1 VIPEQAK
8 LACGSGTLCLS
19 AMLRNMAAANI
30 LMSFCDSSSKPR
42 AEQSLVKFVT
52 PQLHDINALEALADP
67 ALRGLYPPKA
77 LSRFADVLARC
88 VQVN

>member
-1 VIPEQAK
+1 MFVSNAQEHDCSYSSDCIYD
-8 LACGSGTLCLS
+8 C
-19 AMLRNMAAANI
+19 
-30 LMSFCDSSSKPR
+30 SSKPR
-42 AEQSLVKFVT
+42 TEQSLVNFVT
-52 PQLHDINALEALADP
+52 PQLHDSDALGALADP